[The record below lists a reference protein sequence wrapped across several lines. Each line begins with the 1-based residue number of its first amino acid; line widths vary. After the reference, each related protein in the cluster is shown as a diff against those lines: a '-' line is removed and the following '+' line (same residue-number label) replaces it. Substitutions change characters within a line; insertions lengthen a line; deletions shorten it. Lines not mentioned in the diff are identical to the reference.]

1 VTVADRPESW
11 PVRRSSVAWRG
22 SAPFWLREDQLS
34 APERPGHTFSRLV
47 LMHPGAVVVFAV
59 DEEER
64 ALVLQQYRHPAGTR
78 FVELPAGLLDVHG
91 EDPLVAARR
100 ELLEEGAL
108 TAAQWS
114 HLLTTYSSPGVS
126 QERVETYLARGLT
139 AVPDRG
145 GFALEHE
152 EADMT
157 VAWVPV
163 TELLEGVLAGRL
175 TDAPLA
181 LAVMAYTLRGRGPG
195 RAAGGAG
202 AVGVQPTAPE
212 SA

>member
-1 VTVADRPESW
+1 VTVADRPERW
-11 PVRRSSVAWRG
+11 PVRRSEVVWRG
-22 SAPFWLREDQLS
+22 SAPFWLRQDELASPHHPDH
-34 APERPGHTFSRLV
+34 PFSRLV
-47 LMHPGAVVVFAV
+47 VMHPGAVVVLAV
-59 DEEER
+59 DDRER
-64 ALVLQQYRHPAGTR
+64 ALVLQQYRHAARTR
-78 FVELPAGLLDVHG
+78 FVELPAGLLDVDG

-108 TAAQWS
+108 VAAEWS

-126 QERVETYLARGLT
+126 QERVATYLARDLT

-157 VAWVPV
+157 VAWVPIA
-163 TELLEGVLAGRL
+163 ELLEGVLVGRL

-181 LAVMAYTLRGRGPG
+181 LAVMAYALRD
-195 RAAGGAG
+195 AAPAR
-202 AVGVQPTAPE
+202 VQPTTAADE
-212 SA
+212 